1 MRLVI
6 TLVSLADRW
15 GTDLAE
21 FAVTIVTVPDIGA
34 DLSNLPAI
42 LERTFMAQRTALVT
56 GGNRGI
62 GFAVCRALG
71 QQGLAIV
78 LSARDEAEGRRAEA
92 ELGGEGLDVAY
103 YPLDVADP
111 TSIARCR
118 DLLAKDGVT
127 VDVLVNNAGVYTA
140 GDAVTVTAE
149 RIDEAWAVNARGPWL
164 VCQAF
169 VSGMRERGYGRIVNI
184 SSGSGSFAEGLDPG
198 YAAYAVAKAALNAFT
213 VCLAR
218 TLDGED
224 IKINAMCPG
233 WVRTR
238 MGGTSAPRTPEEA
251 ADTAVWLATLPKDGP
266 SGAFF
271 RDRQLIIW

>member
-1 MRLVI
+1 
-6 TLVSLADRW
+6 
-15 GTDLAE
+15 
-21 FAVTIVTVPDIGA
+21 
-34 DLSNLPAI
+34 
-42 LERTFMAQRTALVT
+42 MAQRTALVT

-62 GFAVCRALG
+62 GYAVCRALG

-111 TSIARCR
+111 SSIERSR
-118 DLLAKDGVT
+118 DLLGKDGIAI
-127 VDVLVNNAGVYTA
+127 DVLINNAGIYVL
-140 GDAVTVTAE
+140 GDAASVSLD
-149 RIDEAWAVNARGPWL
+149 RIEGTWAVNARGPWL
-164 VCQAF
+164 VAQAF
-169 VSGMRERGYGRIVNI
+169 VPGMRERGYGRIVNI
-184 SSGSGSFAEGLDPG
+184 SSGSGSFAEGLDPEH
-198 YAAYAVAKAALNAFT
+198 AAYAAMKAALNAFT
-213 VCLAR
+213 VCLAK

-224 IKINAMCPG
+224 IKVNAMCPG

-238 MGGTSAPRTPEEA
+238 MGGGSAPRTPEEA

-271 RDRQLIIW
+271 RDRKLITW